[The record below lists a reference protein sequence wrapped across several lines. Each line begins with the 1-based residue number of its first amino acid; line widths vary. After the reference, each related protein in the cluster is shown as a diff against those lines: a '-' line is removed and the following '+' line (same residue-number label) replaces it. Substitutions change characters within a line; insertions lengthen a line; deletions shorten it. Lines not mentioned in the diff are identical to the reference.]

1 MSHSIENRNG
11 CRHNGGMEQ
20 QPPNQQDPQTPPD
33 AVRVRITLPTVQP
46 ILTYSILAVLFLIF
60 SYYSAMTVF
69 EQNQFWS
76 KWAKVNEKIYEGE
89 YYRLF
94 TAMFL
99 HLDLA
104 HLLFNSWALYLF
116 GRDVEGL
123 FGHLRFAIIYVLGG
137 LAGSVASLLYTDAP
151 SLGASG
157 AIFAIF
163 SAMGVYLYQHRH
175 LYGQFANM
183 RLMQMV
189 ALGVVNIIFGLMP
202 GTRIDNAAHI
212 GGALGGFI
220 LAWFICPEFQPRRDP
235 TEAGKLLMID
245 ANTPDKWII
254 APVLFGVGMVASV
267 AYATAV
273 LG

>member
-1 MSHSIENRNG
+1 
-11 CRHNGGMEQ
+11 MEEKQ
-20 QPPNQQDPQTPPD
+20 QPQPDQQQPSD

-60 SYYSAMTVF
+60 AQYSAMTAY
-69 EQNQFWS
+69 ERSEFWL
-76 KWAKVNEKIYEGE
+76 KWAKVNEKVYDGE

-123 FGHLRFAIIYVLGG
+123 FGHVRFAIIYVLGG

-157 AIFAIF
+157 AIFAVF

-175 LYGQFANM
+175 LYGKFANM
-183 RLMQMV
+183 RLMQM
-189 ALGVVNIIFGLMP
+189 ASLGVVNIIFGLLP
-202 GTRIDNAAHI
+202 ETRIDNAAHI

-220 LAWFICPEFQPRRDP
+220 LAWFICPEFQPRQDP
-235 TEAGKLLMID
+235 NETGKLQMID
-245 ANTPDKWII
+245 ANTPEKWII

-267 AYATAV
+267 AYAASM